1 MDALADLRILIVE
14 DEFLIAFMLTE
25 MLIGARASVVGPART
40 KDQALMLAQSERL
53 DGALLDVNLKG
64 ERSYAVAAE
73 LKRRGIPFVLVTGY
87 GEAHDACTDAPIVCK
102 PFTEDR
108 LLLTLAKTIAAGA
121 RSATTPQPVLPAIT
135 TPTSDDS
142 PKLASTKPAKMDA

>member
-1 MDALADLRILIVE
+1 VDALAGKRLLIVE

-25 MLIGARASVVGPART
+25 MLIDSRASVVGPART

-64 ERSYAVAAE
+64 ERSDAVAAE
-73 LKRRGIPFVLVTGY
+73 LKQRGIPYVFVTGY
-87 GEAHDACTDAPIVCK
+87 GEAHDACTDAPVVCK

-108 LLLTLAKTIAAGA
+108 LLLTLARTIAAA
-121 RSATTPQPVLPAIT
+121 AQSAAAPQPVSL
-135 TPTSDDS
+135 SN
-142 PKLASTKPAKMDA
+142 AS